1 MPTACALPRGVGLA
15 TQALSLPL
23 RGLLCSFQ
31 RCFVCGEMGAT
42 ITCREKGCVRS
53 FHLPCAS
60 EGECVTQFFGLY
72 R

>member
-42 ITCREKGCVRS
+42 ITCQEKGCVRS